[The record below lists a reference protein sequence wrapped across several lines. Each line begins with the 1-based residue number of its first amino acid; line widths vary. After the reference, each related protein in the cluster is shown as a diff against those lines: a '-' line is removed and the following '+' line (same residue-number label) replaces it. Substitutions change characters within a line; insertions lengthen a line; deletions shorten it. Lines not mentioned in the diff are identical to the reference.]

1 MADLDQNEQDNAA
14 MTTPDQQESA
24 PNATSERIA
33 ELETQLEQARAE
45 TATNLKNWQMAAAD
59 LENYRKKALRDAD
72 DRVQREKVKVLNEMF
87 DVMDNLDR
95 ALKVDESADR
105 ESLQQGLRMV
115 QWQFAELLNKEG
127 IAPLEVTIGEVFDPY
142 KHDAVEHVASAEHP
156 KDTVV
161 EEVRKGYLMGDV
173 TLRPARVKVS
183 AGK

>member
-1 MADLDQNEQDNAA
+1 MADVEENGQDSAA

-24 PNATSERIA
+24 PTASGERV
-33 ELETQLEQARAE
+33 
-45 TATNLKNWQMAAAD
+45 AD
-59 LENYRKKALRDAD
+59 LENYRKAAIRNAD
-72 DRVQREKVKVLNEMF
+72 DRVRREKAKVLNEMF

-161 EEVRKGYLMGDV
+161 EEVRKGYLIGEE